1 MSGSRFSPTAYT
13 LPVMQ
18 TEGKKCARCNKEFTL
33 WVRSKKNC
41 HNCVTK
47 MDDSALKNLSIK
59 ALKSYLGHYNIPTA
73 GMIEK
78 SELIKAVKDN
88 KPLPEASQVHFRQQL
103 PNTPDKLVVFLDEFA
118 KLGKTSATT
127 SQPISSPDTLL
138 QDLDLF
144 FKKLTKLNLNGDQ
157 HEVPKS
163 NPASTST
170 STSTST
176 SSPTTTSPT
185 QTAES
190 TFTAPAAGVSAVSS
204 LYSAPTATA
213 TSATATAT

>member
-1 MSGSRFSPTAYT
+1 
-13 LPVMQ
+13 
-18 TEGKKCARCNKEFTL
+18 
-33 WVRSKKNC
+33 
-41 HNCVTK
+41 

-144 FKKLTKLNLNGDQ
+144 FKKLTNLNLNGDQ
-157 HEVPKS
+157 DEVPKT
-163 NPASTST
+163 NPAVPPRPQPIPEPQPQSQPKQQQQQKDQPRPSQ
-170 STSTST
+170 
-176 SSPTTTSPT
+176 PQP
-185 QTAES
+185 QK
-190 TFTAPAAGVSAVSS
+190 
-204 LYSAPTATA
+204 
-213 TSATATAT
+213 